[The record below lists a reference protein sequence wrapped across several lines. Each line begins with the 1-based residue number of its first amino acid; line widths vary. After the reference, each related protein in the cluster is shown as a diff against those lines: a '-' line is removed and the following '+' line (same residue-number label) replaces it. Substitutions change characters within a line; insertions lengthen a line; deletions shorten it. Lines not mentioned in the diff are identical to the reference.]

1 MRSDARRSS
10 GDPVKAG
17 DFVYSWRKLV
27 DPKEA
32 ATFAWFAQLARFD
45 KVDEIVAGK
54 LPASELGARPLMTTP
69 CR

>member
-1 MRSDARRSS
+1 M
-10 GDPVKAG
+10 PAG
-17 DFVYSWRKLV
+17 PTAILQAADFVYGWRKLV

-54 LPASELGARPLMTTP
+54 LPPQSSG
-69 CR
+69 